1 MADKAVKKILRM
13 QGPDWQKLRKRFRV
27 RPQGPVTALNVSGG
41 VLRIAQVSSRLGGVV
56 VTRVAAE
63 PLGLPPEAESSDPAA
78 YGAAIARTLARL
90 GLKGGPVV
98 MGVPRGSVVLRA
110 LTLPAVTDLREM
122 ASLVHFQM
130 GRDLPFP
137 VADAVID
144 FKVRREIPPGES
156 LAVPADAAAPSG
168 EASSAGDGA
177 MVEVMAAAVRREVID
192 FHLAAAAAAGLK
204 LVALGLIPYANVR
217 CVEACNMAD
226 SASALGLVL
235 LRANE
240 VSIDV
245 IARQALLFSR
255 DVLIHHDE
263 EPASARSDGAPAPV
277 GLESAGQTDETT
289 LPAETPEAEPRPTP
303 VERVTI
309 EVLRSLAGFGGME
322 AVNAVDRIVV
332 AGDSGLEEA
341 LVDSLQTR
349 LKSSVHRLDPGRALS
364 LPLAMQPAASGAISA
379 LGLAFGATDKSGL
392 PFDFLHPK
400 RPAVQRD
407 MKRIRTLMGAAAAAA
422 AIVFLLAVR
431 THLLRGKETILSQVN
446 SDLRKEEK
454 LRLTYRLMARQAAT
468 LRQWSGE
475 ARNWLDH
482 YAYLSAVLPPSEEI
496 YLSSFSVNSQGTITL
511 AVQARNGAI
520 LAKLDKELR
529 AAGYDVK
536 PLAVTPGADRHGYD
550 FKSTVE
556 ISIPADFKMDLAK
569 VRPPARP
576 ADDISLEG
584 GASGRKGGGS

>member
-1 MADKAVKKILRM
+1 
-13 QGPDWQKLRKRFRV
+13 
-27 RPQGPVTALNVSGG
+27 
-41 VLRIAQVSSRLGGVV
+41 
-56 VTRVAAE
+56 
-63 PLGLPPEAESSDPAA
+63 
-78 YGAAIARTLARL
+78 
-90 GLKGGPVV
+90 
-98 MGVPRGSVVLRA
+98 
-110 LTLPAVTDLREM
+110 
-122 ASLVHFQM
+122 
-130 GRDLPFP
+130 
-137 VADAVID
+137 
-144 FKVRREIPPGES
+144 
-156 LAVPADAAAPSG
+156 
-168 EASSAGDGA
+168 
-177 MVEVMAAAVRREVID
+177 
-192 FHLAAAAAAGLK
+192 
-204 LVALGLIPYANVR
+204 
-217 CVEACNMAD
+217 
-226 SASALGLVL
+226 
-235 LRANE
+235 
-240 VSIDV
+240 
-245 IARQALLFSR
+245 
-255 DVLIHHDE
+255 
-263 EPASARSDGAPAPV
+263 
-277 GLESAGQTDETT
+277 LESAGQTDETT